1 MKILITGAAGFIGC
15 NLSEFFLEKK
25 HEVFGIDNLD
35 DDYSF
40 KIKKKRILNLKKFK
54 KFKFFKFDLSD
65 KKKLFNLKKIKFDLI
80 IHLAAQAGVRYSFIN
95 PDKYYHSNIISF
107 INLVEFSRKYNF
119 HKIIYASSSSIYGES
134 KKFPLKENHKPQPK
148 NIYAVSKQINEEIA
162 DMYHKL
168 YNINFVGLRFFT
180 IYGEWGRPDML
191 LFKIF
196 KSHLNKKKLFIN
208 NFGNHSRN
216 FTYIKDVIKII
227 DIISK
232 NKIKNHQIFNI
243 SSNNPVNILNLINK
257 FKKNFSLKTQMI
269 KMHKADVLKTHG
281 DNKKIKKFTKFKKF
295 SNFNEKFF
303 EVFRW
308 YKQNKFNKL

>member
-15 NLSEFFLEKK
+15 NLSEYFLEKK
-25 HEVFGIDNLD
+25 HEIFGIDNLD
-35 DDYSF
+35 DYYSV
-40 KIKKKRILNLKKFK
+40 KVKKKRILNLKKYK
-54 KFKFFKFDLSD
+54 KFKFFKFDLSN

-119 HKIIYASSSSIYGES
+119 NKIIYASSSSIYGDS
-134 KKFPLKENHKPQPK
+134 KKFPLKENQNPQPK

-208 NFGNHSRN
+208 NFGNHSRD

-227 DIISK
+227 DIISR

-243 SSNNPVNILNLINK
+243 CSNNPVNILNLINK

-281 DNKKIKKFTKFKKF
+281 DNKKIKKFTKFNKF

-303 EVFRW
+303 DVFNW